1 MKRIIF
7 SLLYDE
13 GQFVLSR
20 NFRKQKVGDINWLLN
35 NYNFSDVSLNIDE
48 IIIIDVSFKKNINKF
63 CNIIKIISKQ
73 IFIPIT
79 VGGGIK
85 NIDDAKNYLDAGA
98 DKILINKLFH
108 INPDECK
115 KIAIN
120 FGKQFIVACIDYR
133 IINNE
138 IKILYDHG
146 TKLSET
152 SFNNFI
158 KKINKIGFG
167 EIILQ
172 SIDRDGTGVGLDLSI
187 LKKIKKN
194 NNYPVILQGGI
205 GLPAHILSGLR
216 KNVDAVCT
224 ANLFNFIHNTFSDTR
239 NLLIENKINI
249 VEWNNANINE
259 YNNKFR
265 KYD

>member
-35 NYNFSDVSLNIDE
+35 NYNFSEVSLSIDE
-48 IIIIDVSFKKNINKF
+48 IIIIDTSFKKNINKF
-63 CNIIKIISKQ
+63 CNVIKIISKK

-85 NIDDAKNYLDAGA
+85 NIDDAKKYLNAGA
-98 DKILINKLFH
+98 DRILINKLFH
-108 INPDECK
+108 INPDVCK

-120 FGKQFIVACIDYR
+120 FGKQFIVVCIDYR

-138 IKILYDHG
+138 IKIVYDHG
-146 TKLSET
+146 TKLSGL
-152 SFNNFI
+152 SLNNFI

-167 EIILQ
+167 EIIFQ
-172 SIDRDGTGVGLDLSI
+172 SIDRDGTGIGLDLSI
-187 LKKIKKN
+187 LKKIKRN
-194 NNYPVILQGGI
+194 NNYPIILQGGI
-205 GLPAHILSGLR
+205 GLPAHILFGLR
-216 KNVDAVCT
+216 KNVDGVCT
-224 ANLFNFIHNTFSDTR
+224 ANLFNFINNTFSETR
-239 NLLIENKINI
+239 NLLIKNRINI

-259 YNNKFR
+259 YNNKFL
-265 KYD
+265 KHD